1 MRFVDSNIA
10 IYASSPNPDD
20 AEKRRIA
27 RQLFNREAGNLAISV
42 QVLGE
47 FYAQATRPS
56 RPWVLSHS
64 EAMVMIERLKR
75 LRVYP
80 LTLETVD
87 RAVHYRTLFSLSYWD
102 CLILASAKLG
112 ECDAVYSEDMSAGQ
126 DYDGIRVINPFAAA

>member
-10 IYASSPNPDD
+10 VYAFSSAPDE
-20 AEKRRIA
+20 AEKQRIA
-27 RQLFNREAGNLAISV
+27 EELFDREAGNLAISV

-47 FYAQATRPS
+47 FYTQATRQA
-56 RPWVLSHS
+56 RPGSVSHQR
-64 EAMVMIERLKR
+64 AVVMMDRLR
-75 LRVYP
+75 LCRVYP

-87 RAVHYRTLFSLSYWD
+87 RAVRYRTLFSLSYWD

>member
-10 IYASSPNPDD
+10 VYAFSPRPDD
-20 AEKRRIA
+20 VLKQRIA
-27 RQLFNREAGNLAISV
+27 RQLFDREAGNLAISV

-47 FYAQATRPS
+47 FYTQATRQV
-56 RPWVLSHS
+56 RPGSLNH
-64 EAMVMIERLKR
+64 ERAVEMMANLR
-75 LRVYP
+75 LCRVYP